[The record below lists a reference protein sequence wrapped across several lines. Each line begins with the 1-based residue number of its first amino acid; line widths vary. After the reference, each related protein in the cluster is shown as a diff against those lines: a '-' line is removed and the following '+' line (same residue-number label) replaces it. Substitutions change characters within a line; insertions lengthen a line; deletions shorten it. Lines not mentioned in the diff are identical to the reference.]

1 MKVTY
6 ILHIQSSAPSPPS
19 SGLRVVS
26 VWQQVKRGWMLSA
39 ISMTPIQ
46 AQ

>member
-1 MKVTY
+1 M
-6 ILHIQSSAPSPPS
+6 SAKATLTS

-26 VWQQVKRGWMLSA
+26 VWQDVSGRWMLSA